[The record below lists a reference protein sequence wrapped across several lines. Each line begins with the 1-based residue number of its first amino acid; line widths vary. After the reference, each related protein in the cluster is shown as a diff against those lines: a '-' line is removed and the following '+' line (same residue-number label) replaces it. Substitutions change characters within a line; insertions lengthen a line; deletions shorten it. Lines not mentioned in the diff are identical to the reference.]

1 MDFKFSS
8 IGYIKTDYKSEDNMP
23 IQGKDANGTGIVV
36 VDDNYLAGLDGLE
49 MFKYVILIYVFH
61 KSKAVRLKVVPFLD
75 SVERGVFATRAPV
88 RPNHLGFSV
97 VRLLRRDGNKLY
109 VSNIDVLDGTP
120 LLDIKPYIAK
130 FDIYEDANN
139 GWLSDD
145 LNISKIKSDGR
156 FK

>member
-1 MDFKFSS
+1 
-8 IGYIKTDYKSEDNMP
+8 
-23 IQGKDANGTGIVV
+23 
-36 VDDNYLAGLDGLE
+36 